1 MMQADEV
8 RGAILE
14 NKLIA
19 IVRGIESGEI
29 IKTVSA
35 LLRGGISLVEITLDQ
50 SDERK
55 MQEAF
60 ESIRCIRNEFAGKL
74 FPGAGTVLSPA
85 QASLAIE
92 AGAQYIVS
100 PDMNPGVIRRCKELG
115 AVSIPG
121 ALTPTEIAGAVAA
134 GADFVKLFPAGSLG
148 CDYIKAVMAPLS
160 HVRLLAVGGVNLNN
174 LKDFLQVGVVGFG
187 IGGNL
192 VDKKLISCGKFDEL
206 EALSRAFVQAVNS

>member
-1 MMQADEV
+1 MMQANEV
-8 RGAILE
+8 REAILE
-14 NKLIA
+14 KKLIA
-19 IVRGIESGEI
+19 IVRGIERGKI
-29 IKTVSA
+29 IKTVNA

-60 ESIRCIRNEFAGKL
+60 ESIRCIRNEFAGRL

-85 QASLAIE
+85 QATLAIE

-134 GADFVKLFPAGSLG
+134 GADFVKLFPARFSRVRVHQGSYG
-148 CDYIKAVMAPLS
+148 AAVTCSSPRRRGRESEQSEGFSA
-160 HVRLLAVGGVNLNN
+160 GGRGRFR
-174 LKDFLQVGVVGFG
+174 DWREP
-187 IGGNL
+187 GGQ
-192 VDKKLISCGKFDEL
+192 
-206 EALSRAFVQAVNS
+206 EAHILREI